1 MRCEAA
7 ERELSALLDGESVD
21 RDVLREHVESCP
33 RCRAFEARA
42 RRLRELVRL
51 EPAAPVP
58 DLVPRIMDQV
68 RRRPVPAR
76 APAPAW
82 LGHAAAFVAGAVAA
96 ALLTG
101 GLPALR
107 GGPEA
112 ALATEIPRRVVAAAA
127 EVTSYRA
134 AFAITE
140 RNFHPRVERRTFTAR
155 VAFVAPE
162 RFRARIADTTAYPS
176 ASWPRN
182 DLTLAVDRD
191 RWLLR
196 QPVTCPREALPACD
210 FGGVRFG
217 AVEGREPFDD
227 DAPLPTDIV
236 LPVRTLSGTERVRV
250 VGETTAMGREAVV
263 IELAYRDAIPL
274 FEYLHAG
281 GSWRPLYPHDRVLVT
296 LDRETWFPLAYEVYP
311 VGGLERD
318 RWAVRN
324 GLPVER
330 PGVPVL
336 VVRARSFREGPVS
349 VPRIP
354 ELPGASDEG
363 FRDRPMASIA
373 AAAGWDPVLPAE
385 LGGLVP
391 YRAGMYADRPSDE
404 VLLSFTRGLTWLKVR
419 ETTSW
424 NEPAVYGDVGEL
436 AQEVA
441 LPGGGVGYYEPATAE
456 LGRRLSLH
464 SQGVDLYLESNLPR
478 RELLSVAASV
488 PVRGRRV
495 PDRWLSLRLPGG
507 AVQERVGLEEAA
519 GAAPFVLLPSTLP
532 QDYRPAAAFV
542 LRAEGRTE
550 VTVYFRRPG
559 AELDGVGIRL
569 HQASGVGLPPPTDP
583 DTLAVRVRGT
593 TGRYSPSRGEL
604 EWLEGDIYR
613 SLSGMSLDL
622 GGLLAVSR
630 SLEPAR

>member
-7 ERELSALLDGESVD
+7 ERELSALLDGETVD
-21 RDVLREHVESCP
+21 RDTLREHVESCP
-33 RCRAFEARA
+33 RCRAFEARS

-68 RRRPVPAR
+68 RRRPAASR

-96 ALLTG
+96 ALVAG

-107 GGPEA
+107 GGPES

-134 AFAITE
+134 AFAIIE
-140 RNFHPRVERRTFTAR
+140 RNFHPRIERRTFTAR

-162 RFRARIADTTAYPS
+162 RFRARIADTTSYPS
-176 ASWPRN
+176 SSWPRN

-236 LPVRTLSGTERVRV
+236 LPVRTLSGTDRVRV
-250 VGETTAMGREAVV
+250 VGETTALGRDAVV
-263 IELAYRDAIPL
+263 IELAYRDAVPL

-311 VGGLERD
+311 VGGIERD
-318 RWAVRN
+318 GWALRN

-330 PGVPVL
+330 PGMPIL
-336 VVRARSFREGPVS
+336 SVRALSFRSGPVS

-354 ELPGASDEG
+354 AIRGASDEG
-363 FRDRPMASIA
+363 FRDMPMATIA
-373 AAAGWDPVLPAE
+373 ASAGWEPVVPAE

-391 YRAGMYADRPSDE
+391 YRAGMYEDRASDE

-419 ETTSW
+419 QSRSW
-424 NEPAVYGDVGEL
+424 DEPALYGDVGEL
-436 AQEVA
+436 AQAVE

-456 LGRRLSLH
+456 LGRRLSIH
-464 SQGVDLYLESNLPR
+464 ARGVDLYIESNLPR
-478 RELLSVAASV
+478 GELLSVATSL
-488 PVRGRRV
+488 PVRGRPV
-495 PDRWLSLRLPGG
+495 PNRWLSLRLPGG
-507 AVQERVGLEEAA
+507 AVQERVEFDEASM
-519 GAAPFVLLPSTLP
+519 AAPFVLLPSTLP

-542 LRAEGRTE
+542 LREDGRRE
-550 VTVYFRRPG
+550 VTTYFRRPG
-559 AELDGVGIRL
+559 AELDGIGIRL
-569 HQASGVGLPPPTDP
+569 HQASGTTLPPPTDP
-583 DTLAVRVRGT
+583 GALAVRVRGT

-604 EWLEGDIYR
+604 EWMEGGVYR
-613 SLSGMSLDL
+613 SLSGMALDL
-622 GGLLAVSR
+622 GGLLAVAR
-630 SLEPAR
+630 SLESPR